1 MDDTLEQLAQYILQE
16 IRQGVPDAQIRKT
29 LADNGWAPPAID
41 GAFGIVQ
48 HYTSHPLLPQ
58 PSTNQQPDH
67 SQPVE
72 PLHAARFPEIP
83 TMRPVSAA
91 PATNTYVATRS
102 KGKRSKKLLLAL
114 LVVLLFAGIGTGTVV
129 FIQKHDASKQS
140 KKPVSTQQQAQSTQ
154 QKIDPDTTRKDN
166 LNILLTNLSDFYIA
180 NHTYPTLGNLNDA
193 AFLQKQTGFNV
204 AAFADPAWSKADAAC
219 TGQNGKPT
227 LATGPAAHCFA
238 YVSLTSGGSACDAA
252 TTVCTKLSVTAVL
265 KDGTP
270 YTVSLDQNHVAN

>member
-1 MDDTLEQLAQYILQE
+1 MDNTLEQLAQYILQE

-58 PSTNQQPDH
+58 PSTDQQSGP

-72 PLHAARFPEIP
+72 PLYAARFPEVP
-83 TMRPVSAA
+83 AMRPVSAT
-91 PATNTYVATRS
+91 PTQGTQVATRS
-102 KGKRSKKLLLAL
+102 KGKRGKKLLLTL
-114 LVVLLFAGIGTGTVV
+114 LVILLFAGIGTGTTL
-129 FIQKHDASKQS
+129 FIQKHDAKQA
-140 KKPVSTQQQAQSTQ
+140 KQPAITQQQAQSPQ
-154 QKIDPDTTRKDN
+154 QKTDPDTTRKEN
-166 LNILLTNLSDFYIA
+166 LNILLTNLSDYYIA

-193 AFLQKQTGFNV
+193 SFLQKQTGFNV
-204 AAFADPAWSKADAAC
+204 AAFVDPAWSKADAAC
-219 TGQNGKPT
+219 TGQNGKTT

-238 YVSLTSGGSACDAA
+238 YTSSTSDGSACDAA
-252 TTVCTKLSVTAVL
+252 TTACTKLSVTAVL

-270 YTVSLDQNHVAN
+270 YTVSLDQNHAAN